1 MNAPMHPPFHAT
13 AVCLAWAIGALAL
26 AGCDWSGSSN
36 SAADATDYEA
46 LLRAEAAART
56 KDPAWR
62 PSHQEI
68 ALIRVGGQKGRELLH
83 NFCVNQDGNLLVCW
97 GGRYKPDRK
106 SEELNEPTAIKVFTP
121 DGKLLASWPLE
132 FQPQAICVLPS
143 GGVVVGGEGRLA
155 KLDANG
161 KVLLTGP
168 SPALSQPPMTD
179 EEIAALL
186 KEWKRP
192 ASELGMHRARLAKRR
207 SQITGLAAT
216 DQDLFVACA
225 APKGFAYAVYR
236 TDHELKNPKLI
247 VDKLSGCCGQMDIAA
262 RDGKLWVAHNGR
274 HKVECFD
281 RDGKKLTSF
290 GRADRKAADGF
301 GGCCEPKNLRVAA
314 NGDLLA
320 AESGPPVVIKRFT
333 AEGKF
338 LAVVA
343 APTYA
348 SGCVRATV
356 DVSPDGQRFYLLDTG
371 ADAIHVFAA
380 TNQPP
385 ASRET
390 ALVIRPAADAP

>member
-1 MNAPMHPPFHAT
+1 MLSTNGTPLAT
-13 AVCLAWAIGALAL
+13 
-26 AGCDWSGSSN
+26 
-36 SAADATDYEA
+36 
-46 LLRAEAAART
+46 
-56 KDPAWR
+56 
-62 PSHQEI
+62 
-68 ALIRVGGQKGRELLH
+68 
-83 NFCVNQDGNLLVCW
+83 
-97 GGRYKPDRK
+97 
-106 SEELNEPTAIKVFTP
+106 
-121 DGKLLASWPLE
+121 WPLE

-161 KVLLTGP
+161 KVLLTGL
-168 SPALSQPPMTD
+168 SPALSESPMTD

-192 ASELGMHRARLAKRR
+192 ASELEAYKTSLTSRR
-207 SQITGLAAT
+207 GQITGLAAT

-290 GRADRKAADGF
+290 GQHDRKAASGF
-301 GGCCEPKNLRVAA
+301 GGCCEPKNLRIAA
-314 NGDLLA
+314 NGDVLA

-333 AEGKF
+333 ADGKF

-348 SGCVRATV
+348 NGCVRATV

-385 ASRET
+385 PSRET
-390 ALVIRPAADAP
+390 ALVIRRAADVP